1 MTHAQITT
9 LFETYRTIDLMKYN
23 IDHFKDF
30 YDGLYKYKKF
40 KKLSLEDFPMR
51 SVPRHSKRSKR
62 KVYNPNDDSDGE
74 VDETFF
80 KAFHL

>member
-1 MTHAQITT
+1 MTV
-9 LFETYRTIDLMKYN
+9 LFETYYTIDLMKYN

-40 KKLSLEDFPMR
+40 KKLSLEDFLIR
-51 SVPRHSKRSKR
+51 SVPRYSKRSKH

-74 VDETFF
+74 VDETFV